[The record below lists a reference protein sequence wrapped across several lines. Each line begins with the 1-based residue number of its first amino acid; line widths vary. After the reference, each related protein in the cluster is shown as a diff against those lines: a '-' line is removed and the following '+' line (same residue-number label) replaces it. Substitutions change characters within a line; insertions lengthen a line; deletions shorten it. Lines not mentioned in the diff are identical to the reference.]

1 MTSKKQERGFLDTV
15 VEILEDASDLLSLGS
30 RIVDNAKDLST
41 DKLKNEIPGRA
52 QRISQSRK
60 KEK

>member
-52 QRISQSRK
+52 DRISQSRK